1 MTDYIQ
7 KIKENIPDKL
17 SEENAINLISLNHL
31 LNDVNQKLSRIN
43 ALLPISKLSIN
54 LEIKNKNDEIRDNKK
69 G

>member
-54 LEIKNKNDEIRDNKK
+54 LEIKNKNDEIRDNEK